1 MRALCVVSAALMIVI
16 GLVLNLAQISD
27 AGAQAQSSPTRLA
40 QNAPTG
46 VHPNCKG
53 QPVIGPGCCMYG
65 VHPTCKGQNQI
76 GPGCC
81 LPRPGMAR

>member
-1 MRALCVVSAALMIVI
+1 MRASRLVSAAMMIAI
-16 GLVLNLAQISD
+16 GLAANLAHIPD
-27 AGAQAQSSPTRLA
+27 AGAQAQSSPTRSA
-40 QNAPTG
+40 QDAPSG

-65 VHPTCKGQNQI
+65 VHPACKGQNQI

-81 LPRPGMAR
+81 LPLPGMAR